1 MMSADNTVLARLTD
15 YKSITNHIFKAL
27 TTETVVPPIA

>member
-15 YKSITNHIFKAL
+15 YKSITNHIFKVL
-27 TTETVVPPIA
+27 ITEFVVLPIA